1 VSTAGLGMSNERMD
15 VIDFTVGLSKNKV
28 GIIIENRGAVVLNIW
43 VFVEVF
49 LSTLWAGIA
58 SVMIAIMVAF
68 FAIHLVT
75 GERLHYKVIMLFS
88 ISNAWLNIQ

>member
-1 VSTAGLGMSNERMD
+1 VSTAGLGVSNERTD
-15 VIDFTVGLSKNKV
+15 VMDFTVGLSNNNV
-28 GIIIENRGAVVLNIW
+28 GIIIENSGAAALNIW

-49 LSTLWAGIA
+49 LLTLWAGIA

-75 GERLHYKVIMLFS
+75 GERLHDKVIMLLRGS
-88 ISNAWLNIQ
+88 TA